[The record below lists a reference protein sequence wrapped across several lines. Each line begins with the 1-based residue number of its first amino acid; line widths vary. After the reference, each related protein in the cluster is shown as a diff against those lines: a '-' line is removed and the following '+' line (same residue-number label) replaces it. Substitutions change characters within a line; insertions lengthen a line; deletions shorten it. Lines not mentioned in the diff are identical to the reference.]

1 MKVLVLD
8 TETGGLD
15 PTEHSL
21 LTVGAVV
28 VDLHE
33 QALGAELEFYVK
45 EDIIATE
52 PEAMQV
58 NNVDLRKVLAEG
70 LRPLEAVEALVAF
83 INLHFGHERVV
94 LAGHNVDFDQAFLR
108 RLWRKAGPKA
118 PGWPFFY
125 AKIDTATLGW
135 MQKIKD
141 AGWPY
146 EQPRLDALLNAYMI
160 NIPTEDRHTAIGDAR
175 GTGKLLIEMT
185 RGDLRYVR
193 P

>member
-15 PTEHSL
+15 PTEYSL

-28 VDLHE
+28 LDLHAE
-33 QALGAELEFYVK
+33 ALGAELAFYVK
-45 EDIIATE
+45 ENIIATE
-52 PEAMQV
+52 PEAMTV
-58 NNVDLRKVLAEG
+58 NRVDLAKVRTEG
-70 LRPLEAVEALVAF
+70 LSPLEAVEKLVAF
-83 INLHFGHERVV
+83 VNLHFDGRVI

-108 RLWRKAGPKA
+108 RLWRLAGPKA
-118 PGWPFFY
+118 PNWPFFY
-125 AKIDTATLGW
+125 AKLDTASLGW

-175 GTGKLLIEMT
+175 GTAKLLIEMT
-185 RGDLRYVR
+185 RGNLHYVR